1 MDTDPN
7 LEHHHELLE
16 SSNSALKNGDAEKAL
31 ELAREAYLAF
41 PNSYPYNY
49 KALSISLKCL
59 GALEISEEAE
69 EVRKTMEKI
78 LWEHDTKLHAE
89 GEARA
94 KHPLKKEKG
103 P

>member
-7 LEHHHELLE
+7 LEHHRELLE
-16 SSNSALKNGDAEKAL
+16 SSNSALKNSDAEKAL
-31 ELAREAYLAF
+31 KLAREAYLIC
-41 PNSYPYNY
+41 PDLYPFNY
-49 KALSISLKCL
+49 RALATSLKCL
-59 GALEISEEAE
+59 GALKIFEEAE

-78 LWEHDTKLHAE
+78 LWENDTKLHAE